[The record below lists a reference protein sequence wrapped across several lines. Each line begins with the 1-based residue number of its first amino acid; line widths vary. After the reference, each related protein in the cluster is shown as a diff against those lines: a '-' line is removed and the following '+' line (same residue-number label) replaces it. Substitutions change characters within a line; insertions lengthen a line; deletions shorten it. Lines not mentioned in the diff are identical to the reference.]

1 MRIMIVALTVLLLLA
16 TGALAAEENGVF
28 RPADGSVLPALR
40 VDADCTIGSTDFA
53 GYQGW
58 YDNFW
63 SGNETYA
70 TLVQPTAEGCDCNI
84 GFQVV
89 AIHMLIKANQF
100 ASFDVR
106 VLLYEAVDLGGG
118 GLAARALI
126 ANGQAGCRCKKRKRA
141 NTSKGGS
148 HGSLVSSA
156 KQYSVARPG
165 RTQRRPKPAGCAHV
179 DHLPTMCTWFR
190 NPIASATWL
199 CFPERG

>member
-118 GLAARALI
+118 CYAPGGPLA
-126 ANGQAGCRCKKRKRA
+126 
-141 NTSKGGS
+141 
-148 HGSLVSSA
+148 
-156 KQYSVARPG
+156 
-165 RTQRRPKPAGCAHV
+165 
-179 DHLPTMCTWFR
+179 
-190 NPIASATWL
+190 
-199 CFPERG
+199 